1 MRLLLSENDAGLRK
15 LLQRNFEAEGY
26 AVDFAG
32 DARCAEIL
40 IREHS
45 CGLAILDV
53 SFPDP
58 GGIQILRHVRTFHGQ
73 LPVILLAS
81 PNQLEDPSRLQD
93 LDADDFILKP
103 FGFPELSARVWA
115 LRKRGKSC
123 PDAVLRVEDLEL
135 SRVERTVK
143 RAGRTIDL
151 TPREFALLEYLLR
164 NAGQH
169 VTRAQIIEHVWNLSF
184 DTPTN
189 VVDVYINYV
198 RKKIDTY
205 AERKLIHTV
214 RGVGYQLQGEAP
226 QSASESREWH

>member
-1 MRLLLSENDAGLRK
+1 MRLLLSESDAGLRE
-15 LLQRNFEAEGY
+15 LLQRSFEAEGY

-32 DARCAEIL
+32 DARCAETL
-40 IREHS
+40 MREHS
-45 CGLAILDV
+45 YGLAILDV
-53 SFPDP
+53 SFPDA
-58 GGIQILRHVRTFHGQ
+58 GGIQVLRHARSFRQQ

-81 PNQLEDPSRLQD
+81 ANQLKDASRSPD
-93 LDADDFILKP
+93 MDADDFILKP
-103 FGFPELSARVWA
+103 FEFPELSARVRA

-123 PDAVLRVEDLEL
+123 LDAVLRVEDLEL

-198 RKKIDTY
+198 RKKVDTY
-205 AERKLIHTV
+205 AERKLIHTI
-214 RGVGYQLQGEAP
+214 RGVGYQLQGKAP
-226 QSASESREWH
+226 GSASEPREWH